1 MQAAHP
7 LAPAA
12 TAARVEIEFAA
23 QVEADTVSS
32 GPRTRGRGGRL
43 PGPIRL
49 PEAHEAEAH
58 GGQRGPRPGACGRWG
73 RRGARGAGAGGG
85 GRAGRRLRRLGRRR
99 GLRGSRTRPASGAVA
114 GEQLVEALAGAE
126 LRLDLCAV
134 PHGRAGA
141 RAALRAARR
150 HLGRPP
156 APGAPPPPD
165 RRPPP
170 GPPPEATGPRRKRWG
185 RRPGD
190 VSTIGNRVERRD
202 EPSPSLG

>member
-12 TAARVEIEFAA
+12 AAARIEIQLAA
-23 QVEADTVSS
+23 QVEADPVSS
-32 GPRTRGRGGRL
+32 GTQPRGRGGRL
-43 PGPIRL
+43 PGPGAVGL

-58 GGQRGPRPGACGRWG
+58 GGQRGPWSRACRRRG

-85 GRAGRRLRRLGRRR
+85 SRAGRGLRWLGRRR
-99 GLRGSRTRPASGAVA
+99 GLGGSRTRPASGAIA

-126 LRLDLCAV
+126 LRLDFRTV
-134 PHGRAGA
+134 PHGGTGA

-156 APGAPPPPD
+156 RRRGPGPAAA
-165 RRPPP
+165 
-170 GPPPEATGPRRKRWG
+170 GPPPAAGPPAGSFGPAPEGVGWSPRRRLFDWQQG
-185 RRPGD
+185 REAG
-190 VSTIGNRVERRD
+190 
-202 EPSPSLG
+202 